1 MAVQRNL
8 NRWVD
13 GDPGREMVRR
23 TISEMDQRLTRLEQ
37 MLTRALSR
45 VGNENGGLTP
55 QQQSDV
61 AGLIGALS
69 QSVIGTGVSDPV
81 LPGQI
86 GGGTVIS
93 VTAGSGLSGGA
104 ITTSG
109 TIALL
114 IGTANVIQK
123 SNGVRL
129 VDSRIVDDG
138 NDISLNTTKKVFFGT
153 TPVMT
158 VSQTDG
164 LVILDIGTLPTADPG
179 VPGALWNNLGV
190 INVSP

>member
-23 TISEMDQRLTRLEQ
+23 TVGEMDQRLTRLEQ
-37 MLTRALSR
+37 MLTQALSR
-45 VGNENGGLTP
+45 VGNGNGGLTP

-81 LPGQI
+81 LPGQV
-86 GGGTVIS
+86 GGGSVVS
-93 VTAGSGLSGGA
+93 VTAGNGLSGGTISTA
-104 ITTSG
+104 G
-109 TIALL
+109 TIALI
-114 IGTANVIQK
+114 IGTVNALQK
-123 SNGVRL
+123 SNGTQL
-129 VDSRIVDDG
+129 VDSRVVDDG
-138 NDISLNTTKKVFFGT
+138 NDIFLNTTKKAFFGT
-153 TPVMT
+153 SPVMT

-164 LVILDIGTLPTADPG
+164 LVILDIALLPVVDPG

>member
-23 TISEMDQRLTRLEQ
+23 TISEMDQRLSRFEQ
-37 MLTRALSR
+37 MLTQALSR
-45 VGNENGGLTP
+45 VGNGNGGLTP

-69 QSVIGTGVSDPV
+69 QSVIGAGVSDPV

-129 VDSRIVDDG
+129 VDSRVVDDG